1 MTLIVISAK
10 RDIPKSNIL
19 ENITSILQDVDII
32 MDEHGDRC
40 VTYSRT

>member
-1 MTLIVISAK
+1 
-10 RDIPKSNIL
+10 L

-40 VTYSRT
+40 VTYSRTWPSSGDAL